1 MHDYV
6 SVIIPAYNRAWI
18 LKEAIESVLKQ
29 DYNKFELI
37 VVDDGSTDHTDEILN
52 SYTLKSCGMITV
64 IRQEHRGVSAARN
77 AGVAASN
84 GGLIAFL
91 DSDDLWFPGK
101 LTAQV
106 DFFHQ
111 NPLAMICQTE
121 EIWVRNGRRVN
132 PGKKHKKYSGM
143 IFEKSLLLCIVSPS
157 AVMMRRSLFE
167 SIGGFDETLPA
178 CEDYDLWLRI
188 SCNLPIYLIE
198 QPLIIKRGGHEDQ
211 LSSQW
216 GLDKYRIMA
225 LKKVL
230 KTGRLTDMQYKAACN
245 VLEQKAAIYAAGC
258 IKRSRF
264 DEAAYYEDIM
274 KNYAING

>member
-29 DYNKFELI
+29 DYDKCELI

-52 SYTLKSCGMITV
+52 SYSLKSYGMINI

-106 DFFHQ
+106 NFFHQ

-121 EIWVRNGRRVN
+121 ETWVRNGKRVN

-143 IFEKSLLLCIVSPS
+143 IFEKPILLCIVSHS
-157 AVMMRRSLFE
+157 AVMMKHSLFDK
-167 SIGGFDETLPA
+167 IGGFDESLPA

-188 SCNLPIYLIE
+188 SCNLPIYLID
-198 QPLIIKRGGHEDQ
+198 QPLITKRGGHQDQ
-211 LSSQW
+211 LSRQW

-225 LKKVL
+225 LKKLL
-230 KTGRLTDMQYKAACN
+230 KTGRLTDIQYKAVYN
-245 VLEQKAAIYAAGC
+245 VLEQKTAIYAAGC

-264 DEAAYYEDIM
+264 DEAAYYTDIM
-274 KNYAING
+274 NNDAING